1 MGTDR
6 MNVIVCAAAS
16 AIIAV
21 PVMAHPPGSDG
32 AHAPDGS
39 LRAWFDARR
48 GKRYEASLLA
58 VRDSGVTLELGDG
71 GIVSVPMDDLV
82 AEDRADAEAAL
93 ARVRSFN
100 ESPSAPPAKPGA
112 GDKAAPAGA
121 DAAGPWQA
129 APFAPF
135 APFVRTRSDG
145 QWLYVESD
153 GLPHAPVEMTM
164 MVGIKAWQQQVPLPQ
179 PYTGSNAWQ
188 IPLKP
193 TIAENPVSAKTSL
206 RRGAIALA
214 ANGIPIFNALN
225 NRGVDSYSIGEL
237 DEFGGHCGR
246 ADDYHYHFAPFA
258 LQKVLGTKS
267 PIAFGLDGFAIYG
280 LYDPKAKPGAEDACP
295 LGSTEAL
302 DDFNGHYCTVP
313 AGQGID
319 GGIRS
324 YHYHASKKYP
334 YINGGMR
341 GKVNVEGDQVD
352 PQPRAEGVREALP
365 PLQGASI
372 TGFRQTGPKAW
383 SLTYQ
388 VGGKSSRVDYSIDD
402 AGKAQFSFVGP
413 DGKARTET
421 YTRGARGQG
430 RGGQGGGGGGQGGGG
445 QGGGGRRG
453 GQGGGGGPP
462 RDDAPAR
469 VAIPSKD
476 GFEVH
481 SAGVGADGLLLT
493 KYTCDGESIAPP
505 LEWSKMPSGTKSIAI
520 ALHHMPPGGTTVDDE
535 HAYIVLWGIAPTAT
549 KLAEAQRDLGIWGTN
564 TVNRRAEYAPPCSQ
578 GPGQKTY
585 VVSVYAL
592 SAEPKLEKGRATF
605 ADLTAAVKDITLSTA
620 EMDLK
625 YARKDGG
632 NGEPPRGGNG
642 GQQRGRRGGQGG
654 GQGGGGGGPPPPAPP
669 SEAAD
674 AGSPKQPGVQDGG
687 RGSLIQRMTAFHTEV
702 PAHDVDVVLVRP
714 TDRSITATVNVARSA
729 QAVIEYWTEAAP
741 RKQQS
746 NGVQAE
752 PGKFASIEL
761 SDLQPGTEYRYR
773 LGLQASGE
781 KSPAWGEEHRFR
793 TRVAAGTPFAFTI
806 QADSHLDAN
815 MNPKVYERMLQ
826 NARADKPDFHVDLGD
841 TFMTDKRRGDFRE
854 TAPQYDAQR
863 WYFGMLCADAPL
875 FMALGN
881 HDGESGSAGKRP
893 DDMGPWSFGMR
904 TARFPAPVTGTASGS
919 AAPMYTGRT
928 TMVDGRGSN
937 YYAFTWG
944 DATVV
949 VLDPYWPTTERAKG
963 GGGGPGAGGGKG
975 GRGGEGGRGQG
986 GGGGEG
992 VRGQGGGAPPD
1003 KTLSPQDQS
1012 WSFTLGREQYD
1023 WLAETLA
1030 TSTAKYKFV
1039 FIHHLVGGMGGQ
1051 EARGG
1056 AESAPFFEWGGK
1068 NADGTPG
1075 FASHRPGWPMP
1086 IHDLLVKNGV
1096 TAVFHGHDH
1105 LYVHSERDGVTY
1117 QCVPQPGNALGGTRS
1132 ASEYGY
1138 ASGTVLGSPG
1148 HVRVRVA
1155 PDAATV
1161 DFVRASL
1168 GDAGG
1173 GGRQEKEANGAVV
1186 ASYQVKPGAVRPA
1199 LKEASK

>member
-100 ESPSAPPAKPGA
+100 ESPNAPPAKPGA

-992 VRGQGGGAPPD
+992 GRGQGGGAPPD